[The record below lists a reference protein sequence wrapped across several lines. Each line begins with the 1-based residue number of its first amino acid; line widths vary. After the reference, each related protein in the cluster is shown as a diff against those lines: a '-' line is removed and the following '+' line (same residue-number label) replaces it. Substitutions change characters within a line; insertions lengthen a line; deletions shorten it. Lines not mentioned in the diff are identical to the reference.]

1 MDLFPLRDVIRPLY
15 WARQQFRFSGQCPT
29 SVLQAKS
36 HTCDLINLS
45 HSNFGV
51 SRAIAGREIRGNRV
65 TVDGEIVRNAA
76 FKLLPEHD
84 VAYDGNPLAQQHGP
98 RYFMLNKPQGYVCST
113 DDPDHPN
120 GALFS

>member
-1 MDLFPLRDVIRPLY
+1 MRLDKFI
-15 WARQQFRFSGQCPT
+15 AQQ
-29 SVLQAKS
+29 L
-36 HTCDLINLS
+36 
-45 HSNFGV
+45 GV

-98 RYFMLNKPQGYVCST
+98 RYFMLNKPQAMFAPRTTLITQRCSIFWM
-113 DDPDHPN
+113 N
-120 GALFS
+120 R

>member
-1 MDLFPLRDVIRPLY
+1 MRLDKFI
-15 WARQQFRFSGQCPT
+15 AQQ
-29 SVLQAKS
+29 L
-36 HTCDLINLS
+36 
-45 HSNFGV
+45 GV

-98 RYFMLNKPQGYVCST
+98 RYFMLNKPQGYVLLHGRPLITQRCSIFLM
-113 DDPDHPN
+113 N
-120 GALFS
+120 R

>member
-1 MDLFPLRDVIRPLY
+1 MRLDKFI
-15 WARQQFRFSGQCPT
+15 AQQ
-29 SVLQAKS
+29 L
-36 HTCDLINLS
+36 
-45 HSNFGV
+45 GV

-113 DDPDHPN
+113 DDPDHPTV
-120 GALFS
+120 LRCQSML